1 VPSKEAL
8 RLFAPVLAATLM
20 PLNSTMVA
28 VAVPEI
34 SADFGHDPAV
44 VTQALVTSY
53 LVGAVV
59 LQSPAGKIGDRIGHG
74 RMIMVGQL
82 LVGAGA
88 VLGFLAP
95 ALAWLIIA
103 RILMAA
109 GSAALVPSTLA
120 LMRQVLAPERRG
132 RAYGTFGALMALSA
146 AVGPLV
152 GGELVRL
159 FGWQSVFAANL
170 PVLVVAV
177 ALGALT
183 GSFTGAGA
191 RVGVAT
197 GAGVAGRRAPARF
210 DWVGTVLLAGGLTV
224 LIVGLRPGAAHEV
237 VLLALGGGLL
247 VAFALWERRVEDP
260 VIAFSLF
267 RSRHFSAGAV
277 LISVQN
283 LVMYTLIF
291 QVPLLGVA
299 LFDLGAEDTGRLL
312 LSLTL
317 AMMLTS
323 PLAGRLTDHLG
334 SRRIGVAGSLVAL
347 LGLADLARI
356 DLTSASQLVIPLAML
371 GVGVGLTTPAAQ
383 SASMTAASTE
393 AAGMAAGIGSTMRYL
408 GGIVGVAVMSRVL
421 DVHAARAAVISDH
434 HALLVF
440 FAGALV
446 VGLGCAAVL
455 PDRSSQPDEVPEVR
469 HVRRPG

>member
-1 VPSKEAL
+1 MPSKEAL

-20 PLNSTMVA
+20 PLNSTMIA

-34 SADFGHDPAV
+34 SSDFGHDPAV

-74 RMIMVGQL
+74 RMVLIGQL
-82 LVGAGA
+82 LLGAGA
-88 VLGFLAP
+88 LLGFLAP
-95 ALAWLIIA
+95 ALGWLILA

-109 GSAALVPSTLA
+109 GSAALVPSTMA
-120 LMRQVLAPERRG
+120 LMRQGLAPERRG

-146 AVGPLV
+146 AVGPVV
-152 GGELVRL
+152 GGELVKL

-170 PVLVVAV
+170 PVLVVALAMGSLIGPVTAV
-177 ALGALT
+177 ARRGAP
-183 GSFTGAGA
+183 S
-191 RVGVAT
+191 
-197 GAGVAGRRAPARF
+197 PF
-210 DWVGTVLLAGGLTV
+210 DWVGTGLLAGGLTSI
-224 LIVGLRPGAAHEV
+224 IVGLRPGAAHEV
-237 VLLALGGGLL
+237 VLLVLGVGLL
-247 VAFALWERRVEDP
+247 VLFALWERRVADP
-260 VIAFSLF
+260 VIAFSMF
-267 RSRHFSAGAV
+267 RSLHFTAGAV

-299 LFDLGAEDTGRLL
+299 LFDLDAQDTGRLL

-317 AMMLTS
+317 AMMIAS

-347 LGLADLARI
+347 LGLADLARS
-356 DLTSASQLVIPLAML
+356 DLTSSSQLVIPLALL
-371 GVGVGLTTPAAQ
+371 GVGVGLTSPAAQ
-383 SASMTAASTE
+383 SASMTAASAE

-408 GGIVGVAVMSRVL
+408 GGIIGVAVMSRTF
-421 DVHAARAAVISDH
+421 DVHASRADVISDH
-434 HALLVF
+434 HALLAF

-446 VGLGCAAVL
+446 VGLGCAALL
-455 PDRSSQPDEVPEVR
+455 PARSAPHRRTQLQSQLPASKGPS
-469 HVRRPG
+469 PG